1 MARYWRWAW
10 GLLLLLAAGGPGLA
24 QDSWK
29 LLQSGTVVL
38 FRHALAPGVSDPAN
52 FQLNDCATQRNLDE
66 TGRQQARL
74 LGQQFRQRSI
84 PVGRVL
90 TSQWCRTRETAALAF
105 PGLPQDEP
113 AFNSFF
119 GDRSTETSQ
128 TRKALQIL
136 SQWRG
141 PGVLV
146 VVTHQVNITALTGIV
161 PNSGEG
167 VIVRYKE
174 GRLEVLGKLDV
185 P

>member
-10 GLLLLLAAGGPGLA
+10 GLLLLAGGSPGLA
-24 QDSWK
+24 QDSWQ
-29 LLQSGTVVL
+29 LLQSGTAVL
-38 FRHALAPGVSDPAN
+38 FRHALAPGVGDPAD
-52 FQLNDCATQRNLDE
+52 FRLNDCTTQRNLNE
-66 TGRQQARL
+66 IGRQQSRS
-74 LGQQFRQRSI
+74 LGQQFRQRNI

-105 PGLPQDEP
+105 PGLFQDEP

-119 GDRSTETSQ
+119 GDRSTEAQQ
-128 TRKALQIL
+128 TRAALQIL

-161 PNSGEG
+161 PDSGEG
-167 VIVRYKE
+167 VIVRYGQ
-174 GRLEVLGKLDV
+174 GRLEVLGRLSI